1 MKNNLILFLISAF
14 ILIFFS
20 CKDKSN
26 QKTKNK
32 KIYSKNQQYLFDL
45 LDDYKS
51 EYFAT
56 QRQDLRDTIQNKY
69 SQKLWYFLDDSLG
82 RYLDSINVSVDTV
95 IQKGWLVTTQFHSRD
110 IEFKFRLE
118 FKDSMDSIRNSY
130 YQWMRNL
137 KPKSQLTLNFV
148 LIGSGELYNPDDS
161 PESLLKL
168 FGPPDTSKEKTKIIN
183 GTQHPPVVR

>member
-110 IEFKFRLE
+110 IEFKFGLE

-168 FGPPDTSKEKTKIIN
+168 FGPPE
-183 GTQHPPVVR
+183 PVRKRPK